1 MEPYNAVDDEWTK
14 FMTRLNRQQ
23 NCEDCDDEMDED
35 YSSRCGEYG
44 GNHSTNRVEV
54 AKMRDGERD
63 ASRNTTMTMMP
74 TPMSPMSPMSPVTSM
89 TSDVARVKPKRSCI
103 SKKQQ
108 RKLYSFVDDLCSTN
122 SVAEAATETAAA
134 AVDTR
139 EDREEV
145 TRQAG
150 AAAPTSTSIY
160 ISTKTKIAYLNKPVD
175 IYKLFWDVPVL
186 HYYKRREGVI
196 KKQIKFQTTDPAV
209 VAGIK
214 EKLQKQPRCYEEHII
229 EHIDNPSGR
238 IPFKDQRK
246 ISIGLCKKD
255 LLGGNY
261 KKKRAF
267 FNCVVL
273 IFRINGGKC
282 ENPDERAPEDDIL
295 YKEMHVKVFNTG
307 KLEIPGI
314 QEDKTLVHVLD
325 LLVSTLR
332 PFIGDDLSYLKD
344 RCETALINSNFN
356 CGFFID
362 RDKLFHLL
370 KYKYRIN
377 TNYDS
382 CSYPGIQ
389 CKFYYIPSKKEQNG
403 QQPLHLDD
411 NNYYEV
417 SFMIFR
423 TGSILIVGK
432 CNEEMLNV
440 IYRFIKNILEI
451 EFSGIEMGLVGQKVP
466 MKESTEEG
474 GGLSIGSGDVDAAA
488 CESYNGVHLGKS
500 NVRMI
505 RKKKVYVQTVEYY
518 QDSEEE
524 GGGGGDGK

>member
-1 MEPYNAVDDEWTK
+1 MDAELDSEWTK
-14 FMTRLNRQQ
+14 FMARLNRQQ
-23 NCEDCDDEMDED
+23 NCEDCDEE
-35 YSSRCGEYG
+35 EEEEEE
-44 GNHSTNRVEV
+44 STESLR
-54 AKMRDGERD
+54 GP
-63 ASRNTTMTMMP
+63 TTITKP
-74 TPMSPMSPMSPVTSM
+74 KNSDTVTSSAA
-89 TSDVARVKPKRSCI
+89 TVKTKRSCI

-108 RKLYSFVDDLCSTN
+108 RKSYSFVDDLTP
-122 SVAEAATETAAA
+122 AAATAVVAGDAAMAET
-134 AVDTR
+134 VIL
-139 EDREEV
+139 
-145 TRQAG
+145 AG
-150 AAAPTSTSIY
+150 GAPASTPIY

-175 IYKLFWDVPVL
+175 IYKLFWDVPVQ

-214 EKLQKQPRCYEEHII
+214 EKLQQQPRCYEEHII
-229 EHIDNPSGR
+229 EHIDNPTGR

-246 ISIGLCKKD
+246 ISVGLCKKD
-255 LLGGNY
+255 LLGGNH

-267 FNCVVL
+267 FNCFVL
-273 IFRINGGKC
+273 ILRIIGGRC
-282 ENPDERAPEDDIL
+282 ENPEDRAPEDDIL

-314 QEDKTLVHVLD
+314 QEDKTLVQVLD
-325 LLVSTLR
+325 LLVATLR
-332 PFIGDDLSYLKD
+332 PLLGDDLSYLKD

-362 RDKLFHLL
+362 RDKLFHLM

-389 CKFYYIPSKKEQNG
+389 CKFYYIPNKEEQTG
-403 QQPLHLDD
+403 QQPVHLDD

-432 CNEEMLNV
+432 CNEDILNV
-440 IYRFIKNILEI
+440 IYRFIKKILET
-451 EFSGIEMGLVGQKVP
+451 EFAGIQMGLVAQKGGVP
-466 MKESTEEG
+466 V
-474 GGLSIGSGDVDAAA
+474 IDVDGEVAVGAVGGASVAALGK
-488 CESYNGVHLGKS
+488 NGVRTL
-500 NVRMI
+500 
-505 RKKKVYVQTVEYY
+505 RKKKLYMSTITYYVET
-518 QDSEEE
+518 D
-524 GGGGGDGK
+524 D